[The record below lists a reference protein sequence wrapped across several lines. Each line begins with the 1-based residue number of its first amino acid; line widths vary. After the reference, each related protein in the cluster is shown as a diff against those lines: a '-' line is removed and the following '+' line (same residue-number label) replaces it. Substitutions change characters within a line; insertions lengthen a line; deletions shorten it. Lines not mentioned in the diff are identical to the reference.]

1 MELRQLRH
9 FVAVVELGNLSAA
22 AKRVHISQPALTRS
36 IKNLEDGLGCQLL
49 ERRPRG
55 VVPTPAGQSFFQHA
69 KLILAECQRAGTDA
83 ASIAGGAQGNVS
95 VGIGALFSTFII
107 NSATDAMCAAN
118 PHLSITLS
126 EGFWEDLTAQILDGK
141 LDCAFT
147 NFPQIPASPELVME
161 PLLELESIVVAS
173 AGHPLAQ
180 KKKLEKADL
189 LDTRWI
195 VVNQPHMSDFLD
207 RFFAADALPAPRWT
221 VRTNSLSLITSLLLS
236 GHFVSILPR
245 HLLVELMRKKQIR
258 QLNLAMPPVMRWSGL
273 VYRETD
279 YRPPVVEQ
287 FMDAVRAECR
297 KVAAEG

>member
-9 FVAVVELGNLSAA
+9 FVAVVDLGNLSAA
-22 AKRVHISQPALTRS
+22 ARRVHISQPALTRS

-55 VVPTPAGQSFFQHA
+55 VVPTAAGQSFFQHA
-69 KLILAECQRAGTDA
+69 KLILAECQRAGQDA
-83 ASIAGGAQGNVS
+83 ASIAGGAQGMVS
-95 VGIGALFSTFII
+95 VGIGALFSTYIV
-107 NSATDAMCAAN
+107 NGATDALCAAN
-118 PHLSITLS
+118 PHLSITVS
-126 EGFWEDLTAQILDGK
+126 EGFWEELTEQVLDGK
-141 LDCAFT
+141 LDCVFT
-147 NFPQIPASPELVME
+147 SFPQIPAPADLVME

-189 LDTRWI
+189 LDARWI
-195 VVNQPHMSDFLD
+195 VVNQPHMDDFLD
-207 RFFAADALPAPRWT
+207 RFFAADALPAPRWA

-245 HLLVELMRKKQIR
+245 HLLADLMRKKQIR
-258 QLNLAMPPVMRWSGL
+258 QLNLAAPPVMRWSGL
-273 VYRETD
+273 VYRESD

-287 FMDAVRAECR
+287 FMEAVRAECR
-297 KVAAEG
+297 RVKAQG